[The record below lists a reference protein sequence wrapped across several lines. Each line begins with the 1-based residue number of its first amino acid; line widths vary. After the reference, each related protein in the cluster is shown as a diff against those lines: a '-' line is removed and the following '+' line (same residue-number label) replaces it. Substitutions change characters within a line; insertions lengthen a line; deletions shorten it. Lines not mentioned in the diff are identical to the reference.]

1 LFVFT
6 VYYNG
11 VADAEITNNVAY
23 ATANVSLFNLDFSL
37 FEMKPIYLC
46 SDAVKGNS
54 AYGGYQYNCPN
65 DGSYNYSVN
74 YTLPSAGSKSYLGSG
89 WTPSGTIKLFSQKD
103 SSMLIGSCNITLTTY
118 VTPQSGQEYQTPS
131 ASIVSAAVLG
141 TLLALTL
148 LLFCCCCCTKTK
160 PKLEHNGKRVIR
172 PYRMHGEDSVMHFR
186 RMTEADQMA

>member
-1 LFVFT
+1 

-11 VADAEITNNVAY
+11 VADAEIENNVAY
-23 ATANVSLFNLDFSL
+23 ATANVTLFNLNFNL
-37 FEMKPIYLC
+37 FDMKPIYLC
-46 SDAVKGNS
+46 DADAVTGNS
-54 AYGGYQYNCPN
+54 AYGGYQYNCPS

-74 YTLPSAGSKSYLGSG
+74 YTLPSAGTKSYLGSG
-89 WTPSGTIKLFSQKD
+89 WTPSGTIQMFSQAD

-118 VTPQSGQEYQTPS
+118 VTPKSGQNYQTPA
-131 ASIVSAAVLG
+131 ASIVSAVVLG

-160 PKLEHNGKRVIR
+160 PKMERNGMRVIR
-172 PYRMHGEDSVMHFR
+172 PYRLQGEDSVMHFR